1 MGTHQSVAT
10 EGKGLLGNEK
20 VLFNLQL
27 LHFDLV
33 TYQEGGKKIDLGIR
47 EKSCVH
53 HQEIQFPGCKWK
65 ISPTARAA
73 GLSLAGVTESQ
84 HG

>member
-1 MGTHQSVAT
+1 MEVTH
-10 EGKGLLGNEK
+10 GNTP
-20 VLFNLQL
+20 VCGHRRISIFNLQL

-53 HQEIQFPGCKWK
+53 HQEIQFPGCNWK
-65 ISPTARAA
+65 ISPTVRAA
-73 GLSLAGVTESQ
+73 GLSLAGVTGSQ
-84 HG
+84 NG